1 MIGHKS
7 TVADCYHILF
17 VDHGYRS
24 SHSFYDAVMSLFTM
38 HNETMNIWSH
48 LIGFA
53 CVVIGGILTTLEL
66 FSSTDKSTLE
76 FLAFET
82 YLLCAAIC
90 LLMSSIYHWFCCLS
104 VDCHDWLLKLDLT
117 GVGLLVSGSFL
128 PGVYYGQ

>member
-1 MIGHKS
+1 
-7 TVADCYHILF
+7 
-17 VDHGYRS
+17 
-24 SHSFYDAVMSLFTM
+24 M